1 MQDSE
6 MELKIKQHDEHVHDL
21 RSRIDS
27 HVLSKDEEIQRLK
40 KVHEEH
46 IDHLSARHE
55 EVVNQMQEHHAKQ
68 QESGHKELQKARSA
82 IDLHADESAT
92 KEERIEALLI
102 RIESTNREKDD
113 AIRDLALLEKEK
125 EEEMK

>member
-1 MQDSE
+1 MHKKHHNDIENIKKMQDSE

-46 IDHLSARHE
+46 IAPFSK
-55 EVVNQMQEHHAKQ
+55 V
-68 QESGHKELQKARSA
+68 
-82 IDLHADESAT
+82 
-92 KEERIEALLI
+92 
-102 RIESTNREKDD
+102 
-113 AIRDLALLEKEK
+113 
-125 EEEMK
+125 